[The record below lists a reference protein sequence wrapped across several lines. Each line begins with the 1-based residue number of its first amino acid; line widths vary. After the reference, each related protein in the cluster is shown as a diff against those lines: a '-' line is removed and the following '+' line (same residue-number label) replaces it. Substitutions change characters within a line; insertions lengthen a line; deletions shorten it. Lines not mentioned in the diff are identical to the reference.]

1 MTLSHVLFNNTTRG
15 GLPARALASGFEAI
29 IFDKDGT
36 LLDFAASWNPAI
48 YAGICEIA
56 GDDVALRE
64 RIASTLGFDMVARQ
78 PMLDAPIVHAA
89 NSELLQLLSPHT
101 DGRALLD
108 ACARRVVEHVTPA
121 PYANEVLHA
130 LRDAG
135 IPCAVATNDEE
146 DSTQQQLHALRWLG
160 DTAGSAPPAQEAGG
174 SPLIRAVVCCD
185 SGHGGKPEPGMVLA
199 AAAALGVDPA
209 RCAMVGDSATDL
221 LAGRRAGFAAS
232 LLVGPAE
239 AVAQH
244 EALADHWMRNL
255 GELLEPV
262 GAVV

>member
-1 MTLSHVLFNNTTRG
+1 M
-15 GLPARALASGFEAI
+15 
-29 IFDKDGT
+29 
-36 LLDFAASWNPAI
+36 
-48 YAGICEIA
+48 
-56 GDDVALRE
+56 
-64 RIASTLGFDMVARQ
+64 
-78 PMLDAPIVHAA
+78 
-89 NSELLQLLSPHT
+89 
-101 DGRALLD
+101 
-108 ACARRVVEHVTPA
+108 
-121 PYANEVLHA
+121 
-130 LRDAG
+130 
-135 IPCAVATNDEE
+135 
-146 DSTQQQLHALRWLG
+146 
-160 DTAGSAPPAQEAGG
+160 
-174 SPLIRAVVCCD
+174 
-185 SGHGGKPEPGMVLA
+185 A